1 MCDFCENGKRVK
13 AEFKGEGIMTGRNMI
28 DSIFSGYCFS
38 EDAFEVAHIE
48 MEENM
53 GKNIRDYINYI
64 KREYGVY
71 IDLDLIQD
79 AFALSEYMTI
89 KIMASTAGGEKEVNY
104 IFQTT
109 TVTENY
115 LKKKIME
122 VVKML
127 KGDNMIFVDP
137 SLGSFSGMITVPT
150 TFSMDY
156 RRQIKKVIF
165 NDPATI
171 IFWEDGSKT
180 VVKCQPD
187 DKYDKMTGFAMACAK
202 YMFGNEGNYYEV
214 FKKWVGEEE

>member
-13 AEFKGEGIMTGRNMI
+13 AEYKGEGIMTGQNMI
-28 DSIFSGYCFS
+28 DIIFDGFGFS
-38 EDAFEVAHIE
+38 KDAFEVAHIE
-48 MEENM
+48 NKEENM
-53 GKNIRDYINYI
+53 SKNITDYINYI

-89 KIMASTAGGEKEVNY
+89 KIMASTAGGGKEVNY

-150 TFSMDY
+150 KFSMDY

-202 YMFGNEGNYYEV
+202 YMFGNEGNYYEG
-214 FKKWVGEEE
+214 FKKWVG

>member
-1 MCDFCENGKRVK
+1 MSRYIDADSFFE
-13 AEFKGEGIMTGRNMI
+13 EFEELDKEPL
-28 DSIFSGYCFS
+28 FSGGK
-38 EDAFEVAHIE
+38 
-48 MEENM
+48 EENM
-53 GKNIRDYINYI
+53 GKNITDYINYI

-89 KIMASTAGGEKEVNY
+89 KIMASTAGGGKEVNY
-104 IFQTT
+104 KFQTT